1 MYSGIV
7 LEGLRKILVTT
18 ADNTNETGKEDIQNK
33 TCNLKASSPH

>member
-1 MYSGIV
+1 MRQ
-7 LEGLRKILVTT
+7 EKKIFRT